1 MYSPGEIYVSYITIK
16 CKNCGNNFVWSSEEQ
31 EVYKQRKLPA
41 PEYCPICRG
50 IIEARKRDKARNKYE
65 R

>member
-1 MYSPGEIYVSYITIK
+1 MNYQTIK
-16 CKNCGNNFVWSSEEQ
+16 CKNCGNNFVFSSEEQ
-31 EVYKQRKLPA
+31 ELYLKRGLSG

-50 IIEARKRDKARNKYE
+50 IIEARSKDKARSKYE

>member
-1 MYSPGEIYVSYITIK
+1 MNYKTIK

-31 EVYKQRKLPA
+31 EIYSKRGLGS

-50 IIEARKRDKARNKYE
+50 IIEARSKDNARSKYE

>member
-1 MYSPGEIYVSYITIK
+1 MSYITIN
-16 CKNCGNNFVWSSEEQ
+16 CKNCRNNFVWSVEEQ
-31 EVYKQRKLPA
+31 VIYKQRGISA

-50 IIEARKRDKARNKYE
+50 IIEARSRDIKRSKYE

>member
-1 MYSPGEIYVSYITIK
+1 MNYKTIK
-16 CKNCGNNFVWSSEEQ
+16 CKNCGNNFVWSIEEQ
-31 EVYKQRKLPA
+31 ELYKQRELSD

-50 IIEARKRDKARNKYE
+50 IIEARSRDNAREKYE

>member
-1 MYSPGEIYVSYITIK
+1 MIYKSIK
-16 CKNCGNNFVWSSEEQ
+16 CKNCENDFVFSEEEQ
-31 EVYKQRKLPA
+31 SLYKQRGLPA

-50 IIEARKRDKARNKYE
+50 IIEAKERDKARSKYE

>member
-1 MYSPGEIYVSYITIK
+1 MKYQTIK
-16 CKNCGNNFVWSSEEQ
+16 CRNCGNNFVWSSEEQ
-31 EVYKQRKLPA
+31 ELYSKRGLPA

-50 IIEARKRDKARNKYE
+50 IIEARSRDKARSKYE

>member
-1 MYSPGEIYVSYITIK
+1 MIYKSIK
-16 CKNCGNNFVWSSEEQ
+16 CKNCENDFVFSGEEQ
-31 EVYKQRKLPA
+31 SLYKQRGLPA

-50 IIEARKRDKARNKYE
+50 IIEAKERDKARSKYE

>member
-1 MYSPGEIYVSYITIK
+1 MSYITIK
-16 CKNCGNNFVWSSEEQ
+16 CKNCGNNFVWSEEEQ
-31 EVYKQRKLPA
+31 ELYKKRNLIG

-50 IIEARKRDKARNKYE
+50 IIEARSRDIKRNKYE

>member
-1 MYSPGEIYVSYITIK
+1 MKYQTIK
-16 CKNCGNNFVWSSEEQ
+16 CKNCGNNFVFSQEEQ
-31 EVYKQRKLPA
+31 ELYLKRGLGD

-50 IIEARKRDKARNKYE
+50 IIEARSKDVARSKYE

>member
-1 MYSPGEIYVSYITIK
+1 MSYITIK
-16 CKNCGNNFVWSSEEQ
+16 CKNCGNNFVWSQEEQ
-31 EVYKQRKLPA
+31 ELYVKRGLPT

-50 IIEARKRDKARNKYE
+50 IIEARLKDQARNKYE

>member
-1 MYSPGEIYVSYITIK
+1 MNYQTIK
-16 CKNCGNNFVWSSEEQ
+16 CKQCENNFVWSVEEQ
-31 EVYKQRKLPA
+31 ELYQKRGLLA

-50 IIEARKRDKARNKYE
+50 IIEARNKDTQRSKYE

>member
-1 MYSPGEIYVSYITIK
+1 MTYQTIK
-16 CKNCGNNFVWSSEEQ
+16 CKNCQNSFVWSQEEQ
-31 EVYKQRKLPA
+31 ELYAKRGLVA

-50 IIEARKRDKARNKYE
+50 IIEAREKDIARQKYE

>member
-1 MYSPGEIYVSYITIK
+1 MKYQTIK
-16 CKNCGNNFVWSSEEQ
+16 CKNCGNNFVFSQEEQ
-31 EVYKQRKLPA
+31 ELYLKRGLGT

-50 IIEARKRDKARNKYE
+50 IIEARSKDVARSKYE

>member
-1 MYSPGEIYVSYITIK
+1 MNYQTIK

-31 EVYKQRKLPA
+31 ELYKQRGLPA

-50 IIEARKRDKARNKYE
+50 IINARENDSARKKYE
-65 R
+65 NNGK

>member
-1 MYSPGEIYVSYITIK
+1 MKYQTIK
-16 CKNCGNNFVWSSEEQ
+16 CKNCGNNFVFSSEEQ
-31 EVYKQRKLPA
+31 ELYLKRGLGA

-50 IIEARKRDKARNKYE
+50 IIEARSKDTARRKYE

>member
-1 MYSPGEIYVSYITIK
+1 MNYITIK
-16 CKNCGNNFVWSSEEQ
+16 CRNCGNNFVWSQEEQ
-31 EVYKQRKLPA
+31 GLYAQRGLPA

-50 IIEARKRDKARNKYE
+50 IIEARLKDQRNKYE

>member
-1 MYSPGEIYVSYITIK
+1 MEYREIK
-16 CKNCGNNFVWSSEEQ
+16 CKNCKNNFVWSKEEQ
-31 EVYKQRKLPA
+31 QLYRNRGLAE

-50 IIEARKRDKARNKYE
+50 IIEARARDSARSKYE